1 MPVYGYT
8 LNEFIKLIPE
18 AEISNV
24 KALVNERQALRKEI
38 KSIERRI
45 SKITKELKLIFK
57 KQNPVE
63 HEVYEKDNNDE
74 YRKYLTGESAGR

>member
-8 LNEFIKLIPE
+8 LNEFIKLIPKE
-18 AEISNV
+18 EINNV
-24 KALVNERQALRKEI
+24 KALVNERQALRREI

-45 SKITKELKLIFK
+45 DKITKGLKLIFK
-57 KQNPVE
+57 KKNQAD
-63 HEVYEKDNNDE
+63 YAAFEKDAHDE